1 MITIFKALAVNQ
13 GDAFYF
19 ERNGTNVLI
28 DGGSS
33 KDVLIQQLNKE
44 NIKRIDIIVVTHN
57 DFDHSNGIIGLL
69 EKKRKFRQT
78 DTEIWV
84 PCSFGSVLEKCP
96 SKDSAYD
103 QIIPDYQKRLDIPFN
118 GDFKKEMLAIIEG
131 TVYDKY
137 DHYWEVVESSEKK
150 QNNISFPRYS
160 QEEKLPIEKITKKY
174 CHNRNKEQKRKDLQ
188 LLSQIKFLLVK
199 YNKIKKIIDL
209 SKQRKI
215 KIRYF
220 EYTNTPNGQTNGGK
234 KDILEPV
241 NSVEKTSV
249 SNSKNILALLKLSLE
264 NKYSLVFCSPKA
276 EDFPGI
282 LFSAD
287 SDFSFNQ
294 TIPWKNEMIITVPH
308 HGSASNN
315 NVYQRYH
322 NENKTISSNIW
333 VKTYHDKVQNNI
345 SQYYRRMNEKYCV
358 RCKIDNHHS
367 TVVFQNG
374 HANWVPNPWNNCVC

>member
-1 MITIFKALAVNQ
+1 MIIIFKALAVNQ

-33 KDVLIQQLNKE
+33 KSVLIQQLNNE

-69 EKKRKFRQT
+69 EKKRKFRQP
-78 DTEIWV
+78 DTEIWL
-84 PCSFGSVLEKCP
+84 PCSFGSVIEKYP
-96 SKDSAYD
+96 NSDSAYD
-103 QIIPDYQKRLDIPFN
+103 QIIPEYQKQVDIPFN
-118 GDFKKEMLAIIEG
+118 EDFKKDMLGIIEG
-131 TVYDKY
+131 TVYDRY
-137 DHYWEVVESSEKK
+137 DHYWEAIESSEKK
-150 QNNISFPRYS
+150 QNNISFPPYS
-160 QEEKLPIEKITKKY
+160 QEEKRPIEKITKKY
-174 CHNRNKEQKRKDLQ
+174 CHNRNKEQKRKNLQ
-188 LLSQIKFLLVK
+188 LLSHIKYLLVK
-199 YNKIKKIIDL
+199 YNKIKRIIEL

-220 EYTNTPNGQTNGGK
+220 EYTNTPNRKTKGGK

-249 SNSKNILALLKLSLE
+249 SNSKNFLALLRLSLE

-276 EDFPGI
+276 DDFPGI

-294 TIPWKNEMIITVPH
+294 TIPWKDDMFITVPH

-333 VKTYHDKVQNNI
+333 VKTYHDKAQKNI
-345 SQYYRRMNEKYCV
+345 SQYYRKMKKKYCV
-358 RCKIDNHHS
+358 RCQINNHHS
-367 TVVFQNG
+367 TIVFQNG
-374 HANWVPNPWNNCVC
+374 HANWVPNPGNNCVC